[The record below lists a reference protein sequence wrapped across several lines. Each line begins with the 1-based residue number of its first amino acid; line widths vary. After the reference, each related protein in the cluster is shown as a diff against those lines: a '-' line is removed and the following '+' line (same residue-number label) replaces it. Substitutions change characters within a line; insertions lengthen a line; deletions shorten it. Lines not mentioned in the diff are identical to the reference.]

1 MGIAVVLAAAL
12 AWWLHRRG
20 ELVPNLLRLGGSA
33 AAALLAIRMIESGR
47 PLVALALAAAGAWWW
62 VARRPVASPVA
73 SEAEARAVLGVPAGA
88 DADTIRAAWRD
99 QIARVHPDRGGTA
112 ALAAQVTAARDVLL
126 RSAR

>member
-1 MGIAVVLAAAL
+1 MGIALLLAAAL
-12 AWWLHRRG
+12 AWWLHKRG

-62 VARRPVASPVA
+62 VARRPVAVSIVDV
-73 SEAEARAVLGVPAGA
+73 AEARAVLGLSAGA
-88 DADTIRAAWRD
+88 DAAAIRAAWRD
-99 QIARVHPDRGGTA
+99 QIARVHPDKGGTA